1 MITEIKGSDRTLE
14 ANMNQFEAV
23 ENMDAYNELANAVVV
38 LACNDYRNYKK
49 NFHKNQD
56 VLAYINQRLADVEEN
71 TEQHYNLQI
80 VQEDTERDQ
89 RLLQSKI
96 AEIEKFLHS
105 QYGMTLSHGLGDV
118 ILEKIQNEYPTTEP
132 SAERG
137 YALFKKK
144 EKKMQ
149 ERIKKLFERGKR

>member
-1 MITEIKGSDRTLE
+1 
-14 ANMNQFEAV
+14 MNKFETV
-23 ENMDAYNELANAVVV
+23 ENVDAYQELANAVVV
-38 LACNDYRNYKK
+38 LACNDYREYKK
-49 NFHKNQD
+49 HFRNNED
-56 VLAYINQRLADVEEN
+56 VLAYINQRLGEVEEY
-71 TEQHYNLQI
+71 TEQHYNLKM
-80 VQEDTERDQ
+80 VEKDTELDQ

-105 QYGMTLSHGLGDV
+105 QYGMTLSHGLGDL
-118 ILEKIQNEYPTTEP
+118 ILEKIQNEYPTAEP

-149 ERIKKLFERGKR
+149 ERLKKLFERGKK

>member
-1 MITEIKGSDRTLE
+1 MPH
-14 ANMNQFEAV
+14 FH
-23 ENMDAYNELANAVVV
+23 
-38 LACNDYRNYKK
+38 NDYRNYKK

-56 VLAYINQRLADVEEN
+56 VLAYINQKLAEVEEN
-71 TEQHYNLQI
+71 TEQHYNLKI

-96 AEIEKFLHS
+96 AEIEKFLRS

-118 ILEKIQNEYPTTEP
+118 ILAKIQNEYPTAEP

-149 ERIKKLFERGKR
+149 ERLKKLFERGKK

>member
-1 MITEIKGSDRTLE
+1 
-14 ANMNQFEAV
+14 MNQFEAV

-49 NFHKNQD
+49 HFCKNED
-56 VLAYINQRLADVEEN
+56 VLAYINQRLDEVEEY

-80 VQEDTERDQ
+80 VQEDTEREQ

-105 QYGMTLSHGLGDV
+105 QYGMMLSHGLGDV
-118 ILEKIQNEYPTTEP
+118 ILEKIKNEYPTAEP

-144 EKKMQ
+144 EKKM
-149 ERIKKLFERGKR
+149 